1 MIRVDIKTMQKRVK
15 IIDMEY
21 VFLIRN
27 KEMSIKLKFEILLE
41 K

>member
-1 MIRVDIKTMQKRVK
+1 MQKKVE
-15 IIDMEY
+15 IMDMEY

-27 KEMSIKLKFEILLE
+27 KEISIKLKFEILLE